1 MKETVVVIPTYNNAA
16 TLERVITEVLK
27 YSLPVIV
34 VNDGST
40 DATTDILGRFSE
52 IQVISYPKNRG
63 KGYALNQGLKAATTA
78 GYRYALTLDSDGQ
91 HYADDIPVFLNAIK
105 KSPTACLSEP
115 VILLPT
121 ICRGK
126 IPSPTSFPTSGSNWK
141 QDSNL
146 TTLSPDFA
154 STR

>member
-91 HYADDIPVFLNAIK
+91 HYADDIPVFLKPSKNHR
-105 KSPTACLSEP
+105 TACLSEP
-115 VILLPT
+115 
-121 ICRGK
+121 
-126 IPSPTSFPTSGSNWK
+126 
-141 QDSNL
+141 
-146 TTLSPDFA
+146 
-154 STR
+154 